1 MASTCF
7 GVVGRRI
14 CRGGLS
20 VDLDR
25 CADSAAILM
34 SPDSWEKRA
43 LDSIKDR
50 LAHSDPEL
58 TRLLTAFTK
67 LASGEKMP
75 VREKLRALSLRA
87 IHRSRRR
94 KRRRSRRGPVRRFG
108 LRLGAERVAL
118 LLWLVITVGLITTAV
133 SLSRSGS
140 QSACTARWPG
150 ICAAAAPTNN
160 SPAP

>member
-1 MASTCF
+1 
-7 GVVGRRI
+7 
-14 CRGGLS
+14 
-20 VDLDR
+20 
-25 CADSAAILM
+25 M
-34 SPDSWEKRA
+34 SPDSWEQRA
-43 LDSIKDR
+43 LDSIRDR

-58 TRLLTAFTK
+58 ARLLTAFTK

-75 VREKLRALSLRA
+75 VREKLRACSQRA
-87 IHRSRRR
+87 IHRARRR
-94 KRRRSRRGPVRRFG
+94 RRRPRRGPARRFG

-118 LLWLVITVGLITTAV
+118 LVWLVITVGLITTAV
-133 SLSRSGS
+133 TLSRSGS